1 MGLGARVAGG
11 GSRKSY
17 NQLDIR
23 TIVNK
28 CDSTDRD
35 GVH

>member
-11 GSRKSY
+11 ARKSY